1 MIMYSLSNKY
11 FKFNH
16 AANILIIPE
25 AAKEIGENVIFHTL
39 PFFSGVHQATQV
51 ADCCCSHGKC
61 GGYGGPQADFVG
73 ERESSEIKRKLNGGP
88 QADEGRIQVSINDD

>member
-1 MIMYSLSNKY
+1 MYSLSNKY

-25 AAKEIGENVIFHTL
+25 AAKEIGENVFFHTL

-51 ADCCCSHGKC
+51 FD
-61 GGYGGPQADFVG
+61 Y
-73 ERESSEIKRKLNGGP
+73 
-88 QADEGRIQVSINDD
+88 